1 MRGSSQKQRERKCQF
16 QEDVMRE
23 TAVRSRHLAGFLGAL
38 IVLVLAG
45 TALAQTDL
53 GQISGK
59 VLDPKEAVVI
69 DAKVT
74 VTNLA
79 TSAKQT
85 TATNGEGLFTI
96 GNVRVGEYE
105 IAVEKDGF
113 KKSVQRVKV
122 EVAQRLNLPISL
134 QLGGTSETVEVTATN
149 TAAINTISAEVS
161 HEVTANEIT
170 NLPLLTRNP
179 YALMELAPGSVNAN
193 VATGDYA
200 NGLGISNSGSRGRS
214 INFLL
219 DGSENNDTFV
229 TGPSTLVP
237 VDAIQEFKLQTNNM
251 TAEFGRNAL
260 QANVATKSGSNSF
273 HGALSEFYRG
283 SGLSTQPIEEKAN
296 NIAKGKF
303 VRNVFGAAV
312 GGPIVKDK
320 TFFYGAFEGTRVRG
334 NSRNFYFVPT
344 DQFLA
349 NASSNMNAYLQAS
362 GPIQATNLEQ
372 VLTATDIVKGEW
384 DATHNPDTDPF
395 PGYNSDPTDPQTFLT
410 TSGTSN
416 VIPADTP
423 LFQHVFTDSPID
435 GGGGPP
441 QNTWSAFARGDHQ
454 ISERTSLSLRYAW
467 YRTELFPGFTSDS
480 PYSDFRTGQSF
491 RSQNASIGLTHS
503 FTSRLF
509 NESRFTFSRTTPD
522 APLGKG
528 SANVACFQYAF
539 NTAASNDP
547 VVFGGYLPR
556 SCFGN
561 ALPAGGPQNTL
572 SGYTGFTYS
581 RGRNTWK
588 FGGYLRFLRDNHT
601 FGAFENG
608 FALGGSAQSML
619 DGVADGDFRV
629 AFNPHGV
636 LPLQTYD
643 PAVNGPIEPPSFT
656 RHYRYNEF
664 ALYAEDSI
672 KLLPTL
678 TLTAGLRWEYF
689 GVLHSPDGEKNL
701 DGNFYLGTNGNIFQ
715 QIADG
720 QFRQTNQFFNQDFN
734 NFGPRVAIAWDV
746 TGNGRTVFRA
756 GYGIFY
762 DANFGN
768 ALFNAIQNP
777 PAYAVV
783 QRAGGHILPDQY
795 DTLRDV
801 LGTGSFFYRSSAR
814 MLNKDSVTA
823 YNQQWNATL
832 EHDLLGKGV
841 LASLAYVGAKGD
853 RLYSLNNLNQLGSCI
868 MLDSCDGNPL
878 ARLNL
883 GITGM
888 NRRGNEGFSR
898 YNSMQFAVRTREIP
912 HTGLQLNANYTWA
925 HSIDNSTSF
934 FSDAAFDFNG
944 NFGFS
949 NPYNPAADKANSS
962 NDIRHR
968 FALNYSW
975 DIPWLRSLRG
985 ATGAAFGGWALS
997 GVLTAQTGGAFSVY
1011 ENPGGFNDQCSLSV
1025 ANACLPVVTGS
1036 LPSQDGRTPAGPNR
1050 TVLYDFA
1057 SSLTDLATF
1066 CGDDPVNPTFT
1077 CQQQNYFFQPAGLF
1091 LHRNSF
1097 RTPGY
1102 WNFDAAVLKNF
1113 KLPWESTSLQF
1124 RAEFFNL
1131 FNHSNLYADPNTNLL
1146 GSGQVLARRGVPPSH
1161 ELYGTPFDRR
1171 NIQLGLRLTF

>member
-1 MRGSSQKQRERKCQF
+1 
-16 QEDVMRE
+16 MRE
-23 TAVRSRHLAGFLGAL
+23 TTTSWRFAGLLCA
-38 IVLVLAG
+38 VLVLAG

-59 VLDPKEAVVI
+59 VLDPKQAIVP
-69 DAKVT
+69 DATVT

-85 TATNGEGLFTI
+85 TTTNGEGLFTV

-105 IAVEKDGF
+105 VTVEKQGF
-113 KKSVQRVKV
+113 KKSAQRVKV
-122 EVAQRLNLPISL
+122 EVAQRVNLPITL
-134 QLGGTSETVEVTATN
+134 QLGTTSETVEVTAEN
-149 TAAINTISAEVS
+149 TAVINTISAEVS
-161 HEVTANEIT
+161 HEITATEIT

-193 VATGDYA
+193 VATGDFA

-219 DGSENNDTFV
+219 DGSENNDTFA

-260 QANVATKSGSNSF
+260 QANVATKSGTNNF
-273 HGALSEFYRG
+273 HGSASEFYRG
-283 SGLSTQPIEEKAN
+283 SALSSQPVEEKAN
-296 NIAKGKF
+296 DIAKGRY
-303 VRNVFGAAV
+303 VRNVFGAAF
-312 GGPIVKDK
+312 GGPVIKDK
-320 TFFYGAFEGTRVRG
+320 TFFFASFEGSRVRG
-334 NSRNFYFVPT
+334 NSKDFFFVPT

-349 NASSNMNAYLQAS
+349 NASSNMNGYLAAS
-362 GPIQATNLEQ
+362 GPIQATSLAE
-372 VLTATDIVKGEW
+372 VLTPVDILIGEG
-384 DATHNPDTDPF
+384 AITSAAQ
-395 PGYNSDPTDPQTFLT
+395 YNTGPNGNGQPTALF

-416 VIPADTP
+416 AIAADTP
-423 LFQHVFTDSPID
+423 LFQHVFTTVPID

-441 QNTWSAFARGDHQ
+441 QNTWAAFARGDHQ
-454 ISERTSLSLRYAW
+454 ISDHTSLSLRYAW
-467 YRTELFPGFTSDS
+467 YRQELFPGFTSDS

-491 RSQNASIGLTHS
+491 RSQNATIGLTYAFS
-503 FTSRLF
+503 SRLF
-509 NESRFTFSRTTPD
+509 NESRFTFSRTTPN
-522 APLGKG
+522 APLGTG

-547 VVFGGYLPR
+547 IVFGGYLPR

-561 ALPAGGPQNTL
+561 SLPSGGPQNTL

-619 DGVADGDFRV
+619 DGIADGDFRV

-636 LPLQTYD
+636 LPKQTYD
-643 PAVNGPIEPPSFT
+643 PTVNGPIEPPSFT

-664 ALYAEDSI
+664 AWYAEDSV

-701 DGNFYLGTNGNIFQ
+701 DGNFYFGAGSNVFER
-715 QIADG
+715 IAAG

-734 NFGPRVAIAWDV
+734 NFGPRAAIAWDI
-746 TGNGRTVFRA
+746 TGNARTVFRA
-756 GYGIFY
+756 GYGMFY

-768 ALFNAIQNP
+768 ALFNVIQNP

-783 QRAGGHILPDQY
+783 QKAGGHIFANQY
-795 DTLRDV
+795 DTLRDA
-801 LGTGSFFYRSSAR
+801 LGSGSFTYRSSAR
-814 MLNKDSVTA
+814 MLNKDMVTA

-832 EHDLLGKGV
+832 EHDLMGKGV
-841 LASLAYVGAKGD
+841 LLSLAYVGAKGD

-868 MLDSCDGNPL
+868 MTNSCGEGDNFNGL
-878 ARLNL
+878 ARLNT

-898 YNSMQFAVRTREIP
+898 YHSLQTGVRTREIP

-934 FSDAAFDFNG
+934 FSDSAFDFNG

-949 NPYNPAADKANSS
+949 NPYNPAIDKANSS

-975 DIPWLRSLRG
+975 EIPWLRSLNG
-985 ATGAAFGGWALS
+985 ATGAAFGGWMLS

-1025 ANACLPVVTGS
+1025 ANICMPVVTGP
-1036 LPSQDGRTPAGPNR
+1036 LPHQDGRTPALDANGNVVANR
-1050 TVLYDFA
+1050 TVLYDITNSF
-1057 SSLTDLATF
+1057 TDLGTF
-1066 CGDDPVNPTFT
+1066 CNDPTLA
-1077 CQQQNYFFQPAGLF
+1077 CQQQAYFFQPAGLF
-1091 LHRNSF
+1091 SHRNSF

-1113 KLPWESTSLQF
+1113 KLPWESMNLQF
-1124 RAEFFNL
+1124 RAEFFNF
-1131 FNHSNLYADPNTNLL
+1131 FNHSNLYADPNTNFL

-1171 NIQLGLRLTF
+1171 NIQLGLRLNF